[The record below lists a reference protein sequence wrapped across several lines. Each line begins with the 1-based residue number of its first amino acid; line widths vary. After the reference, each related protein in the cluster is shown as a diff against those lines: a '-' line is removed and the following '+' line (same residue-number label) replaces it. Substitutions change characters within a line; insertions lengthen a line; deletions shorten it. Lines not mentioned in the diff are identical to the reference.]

1 MINFPY
7 YTGTF
12 LVGAQ
17 RFGVPYPKLQISSEI
32 FWVLHYL
39 GSTKSKF
46 SFLQAIQSSH
56 NTSYFRKFSCKML
69 ISFFRSNIL
78 LHIEKIPWR
87 NYVRFWK
94 WNLKRTSQ
102 SAYNSFLRKLNSKFW
117 IQHDFIR
124 HHPGLNK
131 DQISMFR
138 SFVVPRYCHPF

>member
-1 MINFPY
+1 MINFP
-7 YTGTF
+7 GTF

-17 RFGVPYPKLQISSEI
+17 RFGAPYPKLQTSSEI

-46 SFLQAIQSSH
+46 LFLQAIQSSR
-56 NTSYFRKFSCKML
+56 NTSYFRKSNFCAKCWYRFFAL
-69 ISFFRSNIL
+69 IFFYISK
-78 LHIEKIPWR
+78 KIPWR

-102 SAYNSFLRKLNSKFW
+102 SAYNSFLRKLNSKFC

-138 SFVVPRYCHPF
+138 SFVIPRYCHPL

>member
-78 LHIEKIPWR
+78 LHIEKNPVEKLCKVLEMELKTYIP
-87 NYVRFWK
+87 VDLQFVFEK
-94 WNLKRTSQ
+94 IK
-102 SAYNSFLRKLNSKFW
+102 FKVLNSTWFYSSSPRA
-117 IQHDFIR
+117 Q
-124 HHPGLNK
+124 
-131 DQISMFR
+131 QR
-138 SFVVPRYCHPF
+138 SD